1 MEQGLKEMESARTM
15 VTSQLVEAPGEE
27 NTFSSVSIKIIAK
40 PGSSYSS
47 LALLVPFRS
56 GLIVMKLEFLGK
68 ILFYLLLFFLIP
80 STS

>member
-40 PGSSYSS
+40 PGSSYSY
-47 LALLVPFRS
+47 LALLVTFRS
-56 GLIVMKLEFLGK
+56 GLIVMKLEFLDNF
-68 ILFYLLLFFLIP
+68 FYLLLIP